1 MISKDME
8 REKCILHLKVEL
20 KREGERERY
29 LGDDLGLRNV
39 YSETII
45 NIA

>member
-8 REKCILHLKVEL
+8 REKCILHLKAEL
-20 KREGERERY
+20 KREGEIDN
-29 LGDDLGLRNV
+29 LGDDLGLSNV